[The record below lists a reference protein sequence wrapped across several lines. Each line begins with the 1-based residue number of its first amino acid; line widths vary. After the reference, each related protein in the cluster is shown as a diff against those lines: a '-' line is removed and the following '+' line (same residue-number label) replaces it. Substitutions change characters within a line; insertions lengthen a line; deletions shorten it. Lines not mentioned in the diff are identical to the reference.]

1 MTARGARCLS
11 GRRGYFAWDGGA
23 VAATASAAS
32 IVQSTLADS
41 TARKNCRG
49 SSVTYVVSR
58 ATPRA
63 STATS
68 SGRPLT
74 SLWSVTRKVPPPAG
88 VSWLVAHRRRS
99 DPVSLMNGSVCVEP
113 WPDHEP
119 SVRQTTVGVRARAAS
134 FRHEVTSNPAP
145 RRAISNLQSA
155 IRNVRGL
162 RNLVQSL
169 GQLDVGAPRIG
180 EEGDRD
186 PQRRHFSV
194 GHAHLDAVGFQLFR
208 EFFEVLHFEADVI
221 ERAAGGS
228 DDRIGRRREVERDAW

>member
-58 ATPRA
+58 PTPRA

-74 SLWSVTRKVPPPAG
+74 SLWSTTRKVPLPAG
-88 VSWLVAHRRRS
+88 VSWLVSHRRRS
-99 DPVSLMNGSVCVEP
+99 EPVLLMNGSVCIEP

-119 SVRQTTVGVRARAAS
+119 SVRQTTVGVRARVPS
-134 FRHEVTSNPAP
+134 FRHEATTNAAP
-145 RRAISNLQSA
+145 SRA

-162 RNLVQSL
+162 RDLVQSL

-180 EEGDRD
+180 EERDGD
-186 PQRRHFSV
+186 PQRRHFSIR
-194 GHAHLDAVGFQLFR
+194 HAHLDAVGFQLFR
-208 EFFEVLHFEADVI
+208 EFLEVLHFEADVI
-221 ERAAGGS
+221 ECAAGGS
-228 DDRIGRRREVERDAW
+228 DHRIRRRREVERDAR